1 MRRYLLF
8 ASQLYS
14 LSILR
19 PLQEAI
25 RKRDGDAAWFLQTG
39 ETEYLRPGERLLRS
53 TPEVKAYGPDAV
65 LVPGNWVPP
74 FFPGIKVEV
83 FHGFSVNKRSLDR
96 GHFRIR
102 GFFDLYCT
110 QGPDTTP
117 RFEALAR
124 EHGHFR
130 VRETGWPK
138 VDPLFRDEPPPFPA
152 GDGRP
157 VVLYASTF
165 TPRLTSTTHLFEEVK
180 RMSRSGRWQW
190 LVTFHPKMP
199 REIVER
205 YRALEGPNLEFVE
218 TDDIIPLYKAAD
230 ALLCDTSSAISE
242 FLLQHKP
249 VVTFRNRKPEPHM
262 IDVAD
267 PGEVESALERA
278 LARPPEVMEEIRRY
292 ADHIHPYQD
301 GRSSER
307 VLDAV
312 EESLAL
318 GRDGLRRKPLNLWR
332 RWQARRRLGYFG
344 I

>member
-8 ASQLYS
+8 VSQLYS

-19 PLQEAI
+19 PLQEAV
-25 RKRDGDAAWFLQTG
+25 RARGDEVAWFC
-39 ETEYLRPGERLLRS
+39 EWDEDEFLRRNERVL
-53 TPEVKAYGPDAV
+53 EDVAAVKAYAPDAV

-74 FFPGIKVEV
+74 LFPGIKVEV
-83 FHGFSVNKRSLDR
+83 FHGFSVAKRSLER

-117 RFEALAR
+117 RFERLAR

-138 VDPLFRDEPPPFPA
+138 VDPLFRAEPAPFPVR
-152 GDGRP
+152 GGRP

-165 TPRLTSTTHLFEEVK
+165 TPRLTSTTHLFEAVK
-180 RMSRSGRWQW
+180 RMSEGGRWQW

-199 REIVER
+199 RDIVDR
-205 YRALEGPNLEFVE
+205 YRALEGPNLKFVE

-230 ALLCDTSSAISE
+230 VLLCDTSSAISE
-242 FLLQHKP
+242 FLLQHRP
-249 VVTFRNRKPEPHM
+249 VVTFRNRRPQRYM
-262 IDVAD
+262 IDVAE
-267 PGEVESALERA
+267 PEAVEPALERA
-278 LARPPEVMEEIRRY
+278 LTRPPEIMEAIRRY
-292 ADHIHPYQD
+292 AEHIHPYRD

-318 GRDGLRRKPLNLWR
+318 GREGLRRKPLNLWR
-332 RWQARRRLGYFG
+332 RWQARRKLGYYG